1 MEVEDHLLEEEE
13 DRHLEDPHLL
23 EDPPSEEDK
32 RLLRDLTRAAAWE
45 WVINRTVLDLEEE

>member
-1 MEVEDHLLEEEE
+1 VEDHLLEEEE